1 MKQTVSKEIKDRK
14 GRICYNCGSKEDIE
28 YHHIVPL
35 FLGGN
40 DVESNIV
47 PLCHKC
53 HKAAHCGRHMSH
65 YADSSNSG
73 RKPKA
78 TAEKDS
84 KIFDM
89 FIDGEIGNKKCCE
102 LLGCSNKTSMKSRP
116 AFKRYLL
123 SKGIADI
130 KNTVDVVATT
140 GANGLFNGVL
150 VGEIQYVDG
159 RVEKITYKDTGV
171 NDVEY
176 IKRSDGFFRKGQI
189 PKWKIRCIESQNK

>member
-1 MKQTVSKEIKDRK
+1 MRQTVSRDIKD
-14 GRICYNCGSKEDIE
+14 S
-28 YHHIVPL
+28 
-35 FLGGN
+35 
-40 DVESNIV
+40 
-47 PLCHKC
+47 
-53 HKAAHCGRHMSH
+53 
-65 YADSSNSG
+65 
-73 RKPKA
+73 
-78 TAEKDS
+78 
-84 KIFDM
+84 
-89 FIDGEIGNKKCCE
+89 IGNKKCCE
-102 LLGCSNKTSMKSRP
+102 LLGYSSKTSMKSRP

-130 KNTVDVVATT
+130 KNAVDVVATT